1 MWYNKGVIHMNI
13 PKDWQE
19 LLETFEVRGFR
30 ALVVGGAVRD
40 FLLGRRVYDLD
51 VATSARPEEV
61 AEILHDDVNLRHA
74 KYGAAK
80 GSFRGISLEVSTFR
94 REVYRGNRRPEVI
107 FVKTFDEEVFRRD
120 FTVNAMGLDLRGA
133 LHDPLGGLE
142 DLGHKTLRLIGEKEA
157 RFSEDPLR
165 LLRLLRFRSSLGF
178 SIEEETEAA
187 FCKNWP
193 LVKTLSTE
201 RTSEELFRLLLG
213 GEVDDTVSW
222 MEERG
227 CFEDL
232 LGATCREGMRRSLG
246 DLPKDGLLRLG
257 GLCLRLGRPFP
268 EVTVPRRRRRE
279 KGAIADLVKAL
290 PPPGEEGTWLR
301 AHGGFGRELLSWMR
315 RKLPPLEEL
324 ALTGADLRAL
334 GVPEG
339 PEIGCWQKRLHALVD
354 GGEIENRK
362 ELLLEVVRL
371 EREDG

>member
-19 LLETFEVRGFR
+19 LLETFEERGFC

-40 FLLGRRVYDLD
+40 LLLGHQTYDLD

-61 AEILHDDVNLRHA
+61 TEILHDTMNLRHA

-80 GSFRGISLEVSTFR
+80 GSFRGMSLEVSTFR
-94 REVYRGNRRPEVI
+94 RDVYRGDRHPEVV
-107 FVKTFDEEVFRRD
+107 FLESFEEEVHRRD
-120 FTVNAMGLDLRGA
+120 FTANAMGLDARGL

-142 DLGHKTLRLIGEKEA
+142 DLRHRTLRLIGEKEA

-165 LLRLLRFRSSLGF
+165 LLRLVRFQSTLGF
-178 SIEEETEAA
+178 SVEEETETA
-187 FCKNWP
+187 FRKTWH

-201 RTSEELFRLLLG
+201 RISEELFRLLLG
-213 GEVDDTVSW
+213 SSVDDTVSW

-227 CFEDL
+227 CFDAL

-257 GLCLRLGRPFP
+257 GLCLLLGRPFFDA
-268 EVTVPRRRRRE
+268 TVPRSRRRE
-279 KGAIADLVKAL
+279 KGAMRELVDAA
-290 PPPGEEGTWLR
+290 PPPGEEGPWLR
-301 AHGGFGRELLSWMR
+301 RHEGRGRELLSWMGR
-315 RKLPPLEEL
+315 ELPPLEEL
-324 ALTGADLRAL
+324 ALTGEDVRRL
-334 GVPEG
+334 GVPQG
-339 PEIGCWQKRLHALVD
+339 PEIGRWLKRLQTLVD
-354 GGEIENRK
+354 CGEIENKK
-362 ELLLEVVRL
+362 EALCARVRL